1 MTQARTIVAI
11 GGGSFRTDPGNALD
25 DFLLARTGQ
34 ARPRVLL
41 VPTAGGDA
49 EPVIEMFQR
58 SFLERRCVPS
68 VLRLFQREH
77 EDLAP
82 LVLEQDLIFVTG
94 GNTANLRAIWAL
106 HGVDALLTRAWE
118 QGTVM
123 AGVSAGGL
131 CWFEEGVT
139 DSFHPT
145 ELKPLHHLLGLLE
158 GSFCP
163 HYDSELTRRP
173 LYQKF
178 VAEGTLAPGYAAD
191 DGVGLVFDG
200 TRFVEAVSFK
210 PGAAAYRVE
219 PAGPAG
225 AESAATAIET
235 ALPTRL
241 LER

>member
-1 MTQARTIVAI
+1 MTNARTIVAI

-25 DFLLARTGQ
+25 DFLLARTGRE
-34 ARPRVLL
+34 RPRVLL

-49 EPVIEMFQR
+49 EPVIEAFHR
-58 SFLERRCVPS
+58 SFLERRCVPT
-68 VLRLFQREH
+68 VLRLFNREH

-82 LVLEQDLIFVTG
+82 LVLAQDLIFVTG
-94 GNTANLRAIWAL
+94 GNTANLAAIWGV
-106 HGVDALLTRAWE
+106 HGVDALLRRAWE

-145 ELKPLHHLLGLLE
+145 ALKPLHHLLGILE

-163 HYDSELTRRP
+163 HYDSEESRRP
-173 LYQKF
+173 LFQRF

-191 DGVGLVFDG
+191 DGAALVFDD
-200 TRFVEAVSFK
+200 TRFVEAVSFR
-210 PGAAAYRVE
+210 PGAGAYRVE
-219 PAGPAG
+219 PAGP
-225 AESAATAIET
+225 SAAET
-235 ALPTRL
+235 APAARETPLPTRSL
-241 LER
+241 VA

>member
-1 MTQARTIVAI
+1 MSVTRPRTIVAV

-25 DFLLARTGQ
+25 DFLLARTGV

-49 EPVIEMFQR
+49 EPVIDAFMR

-68 VLRLFQREH
+68 VLRLFQRQH

-82 LVLEQDLIFVTG
+82 VVLEQDLVFVTG
-94 GNTANLRAIWAL
+94 GNTANLRAIWGV
-106 HGVDALLTRAWE
+106 HGVDTLLRRAYE

-131 CWFEEGVT
+131 CWFEGGVT

-145 ELKPLHHLLGLLE
+145 ALQPLAGLLGILP

-163 HYDSELTRRP
+163 HYDSEESRRP
-173 LYQKF
+173 LYRSF
-178 VAEGTLAPGYAAD
+178 VGTGALAAGYAAD
-191 DGVGLVFDG
+191 DGAALVFEEA
-200 TRFVEAVSFK
+200 RFVEAIAFRS
-210 PGAAAYRVE
+210 GAGAYRVT
-219 PAGPAG
+219 PADGG
-225 AESAATAIET
+225 TATER
-235 ALPTRL
+235 ALPVRTL
-241 LER
+241 PGVAA

>member
-1 MTQARTIVAI
+1 MPETRHIVAI
-11 GGGSFRTDPGNALD
+11 GGGSFRTDPGNTLD
-25 DFLLARTGQ
+25 DFLIGLTGQ

-49 EPVIEMFQR
+49 EPTIEAFRR

-82 LVLEQDLIFVTG
+82 IVLAQDLIFVGG
-94 GNTANLRAIWAL
+94 GNTANQQAIWRV
-106 HGVDALLTRAWE
+106 HGVDTLLRRAWE
-118 QGTVM
+118 AGTVM

-145 ELKPLHHLLGLLE
+145 RLKPIHGLLGFLD

-163 HYDSELTRRP
+163 HYDSEEDRRP
-173 LYQKF
+173 VYHALI
-178 VAEGTLAPGYAAD
+178 ADGTLAPGLAAD
-191 DGVGLVFDG
+191 DGVALHFRG
-200 TRFVEAVSFK
+200 TALAEAVAFR
-210 PGAAAYRVE
+210 PGGAAWRVG
-219 PAGPAG
+219 PAGPAAG
-225 AESAATAIET
+225 APVEETRIE
-235 ALPTRL
+235 PRL
-241 LER
+241 LS

>member
-1 MTQARTIVAI
+1 MTRERRIVAV

-25 DFLLARTGQ
+25 DWLLALTGV
-34 ARPRVLL
+34 ARPRVLF

-49 EPVIEMFQR
+49 EPVIEAFRR

-82 LVLEQDLIFVTG
+82 LVLEQDLVFVGG
-94 GNTANLRAIWAL
+94 GNTANQQAVWRV
-106 HGVDALLTRAWE
+106 HGVDALLRRAWE

-131 CWFEEGVT
+131 CWFEEGLS

-145 ELKPLHHLLGLLE
+145 ALRPVFGLLGILE

-163 HYDSELTRRP
+163 HYDSEENRRP
-173 LYQKF
+173 LYRRL
-178 VAEGTLAPGYAAD
+178 VGDGTLAPGYAAD
-191 DGVGLVFDG
+191 DGAALHFRG
-200 TRFVEAVSFK
+200 TEFVEAVAFR
-210 PGAAAYRVE
+210 PGAAAWRVE
-219 PAGPAG
+219 PAGADQD
-225 AESAATAIET
+225 AIET
-235 ALPTRL
+235 RIVPRL
-241 LER
+241 LS